1 MIIASVVSRG
11 LQGGSR
17 RPGGHIG
24 SPRGGG
30 WVTLQK
36 KISSLKNVEWRYWRS
51 HVPRDSDFGPSLLA
65 VKVGFT
71 RNENEGESITDAR
84 GVFLS
89 FLSYTPKFCRKVE
102 AILQIVVI
110 ESVDTIW
117 LILLDYF

>member
-1 MIIASVVSRG
+1 MWSGVI
-11 LQGGSR
+11 GG
-17 RPGGHIG
+17 
-24 SPRGGG
+24 
-30 WVTLQK
+30 VTCRETR
-36 KISSLKNVEWRYWRS
+36 SSD
-51 HVPRDSDFGPSLLA
+51 HLLA

-102 AILQIVVI
+102 ATLQIVGI

-117 LILLDYF
+117 LFLLGYF